1 MMKDNK
7 ISRTMHPVGETF
19 TSNRNIAL
27 DLLKVIAVLLIT
39 NSHFSALYK
48 DVNSG
53 LATGGVPGD
62 ALFFFASGF
71 ALTLGKSA
79 KGLYIGFIKNKLRRL
94 LPTFIVWN
102 IIASAMTFKD
112 IAWDDFLLVP
122 EYWFIQCIFIMYLLV
137 FPFLHMS
144 KKTFICLIVA
154 SVTIMFSA
162 MLIAPYPDRS
172 VYNDITLRYFCYL
185 TPFFFGLYCG
195 INDISIRA
203 ARKKYDGVISLLLF
217 ISYFA
222 LVSFGKCQENWRYYT
237 EIFTL
242 IPLNLFIF
250 FAYRYFTSE
259 KISAFVHN
267 SKIAYTPVKFFS
279 TLTLQIY
286 VVQFYVITDKFNS
299 IFPLSVLIIFSLIL
313 VWAYILNVCTKLFE
327 QTLSKDPWD
336 AKAMFRI

>member
-1 MMKDNK
+1 MIDKTLENR
-7 ISRTMHPVGETF
+7 IGGGNLTLS
-19 TSNRNIAL
+19 RNIAL

-39 NSHFSALYK
+39 NSHFSTLYK
-48 DVNSG
+48 DVNPG

-79 KGLYIGFIKNKLRRL
+79 KGTYSGFVKNKLRRL

-102 IIASAMTFKD
+102 IIASFMTFKN

-122 EYWFIQCIFIMYLLV
+122 EYWFIQCIFVMYLLV
-137 FPFLHMS
+137 FPFLHMN
-144 KKTFICLIVA
+144 KKTFVLLTITSVA
-154 SVTIMFSA
+154 IMFFA
-162 MLIAPYPDRS
+162 MLVAPYPDRS

-195 INDISIRA
+195 INDYRIRA
-203 ARKKYDGVISLLLF
+203 SRSKFDGLISLLFFVSYFVL
-217 ISYFA
+217 ISY
-222 LVSFGKCQENWRYYT
+222 GKCQENWRYYT

-250 FAYRYFTSE
+250 FAYRFFTGGTLISNICRL
-259 KISAFVHN
+259 KITYA
-267 SKIAYTPVKFFS
+267 PVKFLS

-299 IFPLSVLIIFSLIL
+299 IFPLNVLIVFALIL
-313 VWAYILNVCTKLFE
+313 IWAYILNVCTKIFE
-327 QTLSKDPWD
+327 QTLSKEPWD
-336 AKAMFRI
+336 VKTMISL